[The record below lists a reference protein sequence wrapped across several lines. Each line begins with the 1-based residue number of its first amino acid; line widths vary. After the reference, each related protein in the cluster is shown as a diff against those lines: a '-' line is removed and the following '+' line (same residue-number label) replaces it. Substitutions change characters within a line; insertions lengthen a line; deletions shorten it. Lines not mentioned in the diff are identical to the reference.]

1 MSAVLQIDPIVRPM
15 TLADLPV
22 IAALDAQCYAFPW
35 TLGNFADSLHSGYRC
50 CVYEYNQTI
59 IGYAVMMLIIDE
71 AHLLNITI
79 APDSQGQGWGRK
91 LMDHVIMRA
100 QQDHVH
106 WLWLEVRPSN
116 GVAKKLYESMKFEFV
131 AVRKNYY
138 PAVDGR
144 EDAVIMRLALNHDA

>member
-15 TLADLPV
+15 TQADLPV
-22 IAALDAQCYAFPW
+22 IAALDAQCYPFPW

-59 IGYAVMMLIIDE
+59 IGYVVLMKVIEE

-79 APDSQGQGWGRK
+79 APDSQGQGLGRK
-91 LMDHVIMRA
+91 LMQHVIARVR
-100 QQDHVH
+100 QDCVQ

-116 GVAKKLYESMKFEFV
+116 LIARKLYESMDFEFV

-144 EDAVIMRLALNHDA
+144 EDAVILRLAVNEHA